1 LPAKINGIGPKATE
15 RLIGLG
21 INTIGELAAA
31 PVELL
36 VRKFGQSTGT
46 WLHRVA
52 HGIDDRPVVTESE
65 PKSISRES
73 TFGTGFHAQQD
84 RAELSEIFT
93 ALCMRVADDLKRKG
107 YASRTIGIKLRY
119 SDFHAVTRDVTC
131 RAASAMAL
139 KSERLRG
146 VPETGAADA
155 KDSTARCPG
164 QWSGAAGVFRGGS
177 CCRSGKNRR
186 FSECGAF

>member
-73 TFGTGFHAQQD
+73 TFERIYAQQD

-119 SDFHAVTRDVTC
+119 SDFHAVTRDVT
-131 RAASAMAL
+131 L
-139 KSERLRG
+139 PGG
-146 VPETGAADA
+146 VCDGTEIR
-155 KDSTARCPG
+155 K
-164 QWSGAAGVFRGGS
+164 AAGS
-177 CCRSGKNRR
+177 
-186 FSECGAF
+186 A